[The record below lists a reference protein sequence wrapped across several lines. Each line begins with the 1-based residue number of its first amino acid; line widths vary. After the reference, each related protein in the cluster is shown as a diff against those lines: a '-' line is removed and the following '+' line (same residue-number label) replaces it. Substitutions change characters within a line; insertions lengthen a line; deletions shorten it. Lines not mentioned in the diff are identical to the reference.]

1 MVLLVL
7 RGIQDKHKD
16 KDTYNDI
23 YNIYYNKYYIMTK
36 IFTMVKGEVDIVNE
50 WVLYHGS
57 LFGFTNLYIID
68 NLSRDGTWEAL
79 VNLKAKYNI
88 NISRLPDY
96 KKKGEYMTTLFKS
109 FCRPNEI
116 GIPIDIDE
124 FVVYYDKNTNKIS
137 CNGNQ
142 IFSILNSLP
151 PSPVYKMNY
160 IFSKITVPNGYD
172 NAVINTTN
180 GVYLDYGTMAKSFFN
195 KSFFNGEID
204 HGNHYNTSNYIMTNL
219 CLVHY
224 HCRNL
229 DQMKKKIYNNV
240 SGLGYSPFN
249 LNELK
254 TLLARGG
261 IDGGHHVENQISVLE
276 NRYKLSVTD
285 LLASDIDLTPI
296 SQHLL
301 RLPFSFTN

>member
-1 MVLLVL
+1 MDSHVLH
-7 RGIQDKHKD
+7 GIQDKDYKYD
-16 KDTYNDI
+16 YT
-23 YNIYYNKYYIMTK
+23 YNIYYNKHYIMTK

-96 KKKGEYMTTLFKS
+96 KKKGEYMTTLLKG
-109 FCRPNEI
+109 FCQPNEI

-124 FVVYYDKNTNKIS
+124 FIVYHDINTNQISCDRNKIS
-137 CNGNQ
+137 RV
-142 IFSILNSLP
+142 LNSLP

-160 IFSKITVPNGYD
+160 IFSKITVPDGYE
-172 NAVINTTN
+172 NAVLNSTN
-180 GVYLDYGTMAKSFFN
+180 GVYLDYGSSAKSFFN
-195 KSFFNGEID
+195 KSFFNGTID
-204 HGNHYNTSNYIMTNL
+204 HGNHYHTPNYIMTNL

-224 HCRNL
+224 HERNL

-240 SGLGYSPFN
+240 TGLGFNPFDV
-249 LNELK
+249 NELK

-261 IDGGHHVENQISVLE
+261 VNGLHHLEKQISVLE
-276 NRYKLSVTD
+276 NRYTLSVSN
-285 LLASDIDLTPI
+285 LEASDVNLTPI

-301 RLPFSFTN
+301 TSIY

>member
-1 MVLLVL
+1 
-7 RGIQDKHKD
+7 
-16 KDTYNDI
+16 
-23 YNIYYNKYYIMTK
+23 MTK

-79 VNLKAKYNI
+79 VNLKKKYKI

-96 KKKGEYMTTLFKS
+96 KKKGEYMTTLFKN

-124 FVVYYDKNTNKIS
+124 FIVYHDKNTNKIS
-137 CNGNQ
+137 CDGKQ
-142 IFSILNSLP
+142 IFNILKSLP

-160 IFSKITVPNGYD
+160 IWSKVTVADGYS
-172 NAVINTTN
+172 NAVMNTTN
-180 GVYLDYGTMAKSFFN
+180 GFYFDYGTAAKSFFN
-195 KSFFNGEID
+195 KSLFNGEID
-204 HGNHYNTSNYIMTNL
+204 HGNHYHTSNYIMTNL

-224 HCRNL
+224 HARNL

-240 SGLGYSPFN
+240 SGLGYSPFD

-261 IDGGHHVENQISVLE
+261 IDGFHHVENQISVLE
-276 NRYKLSVTD
+276 NRFKLSVD
-285 LLASDIDLTPI
+285 NPEPSDIDLTPI
-296 SQHLL
+296 RQHLSS
-301 RLPFSFTN
+301 LPFSFNN

>member
-1 MVLLVL
+1 
-7 RGIQDKHKD
+7 
-16 KDTYNDI
+16 
-23 YNIYYNKYYIMTK
+23 MTK

-79 VNLKAKYNI
+79 VNLKAKYKI

-96 KKKGEYMTTLFKS
+96 KKKGEYMTKLFKG

-124 FVVYYDKNTNKIS
+124 FIVYYDKKTNKIS
-137 CNGNQ
+137 CNGHQ

-151 PSPVYKMNY
+151 PRSVYKMNY
-160 IFSKITVPNGYD
+160 ILSKIIVPNGYD
-172 NAVINTTN
+172 NAVINTKN
-180 GVYLDYGTMAKSFFN
+180 GSYLDYGTMAKSFFN
-195 KSFFNGEID
+195 KSLFDGKID
-204 HGNHYNTSNYIMTNL
+204 HGNHYNTSNYILTDL

-224 HCRNL
+224 HSRNL
-229 DQMKKKIYNNV
+229 DQMKKKLYNNV
-240 SGLGYSPFN
+240 SGLGYNTFN

-254 TLLARGG
+254 TILARGG
-261 IDGGHHVENQISVLE
+261 INGLHHIENQISVLE
-276 NRYKLSVTD
+276 NRFKLSVSE
-285 LLASDIDLTPI
+285 LEPSDIDLTPI

-301 RLPFSFTN
+301 HIQGYNI